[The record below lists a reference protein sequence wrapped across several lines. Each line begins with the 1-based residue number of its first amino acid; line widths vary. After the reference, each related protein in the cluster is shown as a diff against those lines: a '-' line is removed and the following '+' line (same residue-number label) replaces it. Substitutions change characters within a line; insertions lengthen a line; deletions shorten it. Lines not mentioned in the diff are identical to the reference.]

1 MDDYPYATLGA
12 DGWFRCD
19 GLHRPGF
26 PTLLRDVLHRF
37 GYTGFP
43 TYRGRPYRQLGLGRC
58 KVHVDIPAHPTDPT
72 MTAWFTTAR
81 GDDLDDTLE
90 RAAHQALTEFCERH
104 LPVLG
109 DTAIALL
116 PVRNEGNAVWSERVT
131 AISDPEFPTHHAGW
145 ALTARYAQHVSSLL
159 QEATAT
165 GAHLRLR
172 LEECADQVK
181 AKNRVVKDI
190 QKGNRELLQKNAR
203 LETRIR
209 ELSDELMRTYR
220 SRDFKTDDLDDTRTR
235 LQHAQDEL
243 VAAQSYVHHLETE
256 LHERDEQLE
265 ASQAQTADL
274 QHQVEHLQEL
284 IPEEPEEFEEDPEE
298 IEGMSDV
305 DDD

>member
-1 MDDYPYATLGA
+1 LVYHGS
-12 DGWFRCD
+12 
-19 GLHRPGF
+19 
-26 PTLLRDVLHRF
+26 
-37 GYTGFP
+37 
-43 TYRGRPYRQLGLGRC
+43 
-58 KVHVDIPAHPTDPT
+58 
-72 MTAWFTTAR
+72 

-109 DTAIALL
+109 DTTIALL
-116 PVRNEGNAVWSERVT
+116 PVRNEGNVVWGERVT
-131 AISDPEFPTHHAGW
+131 AINDPKFLTHHAGW
-145 ALTARYAQHVSSLL
+145 ALTARYTQHVSSLL
-159 QEATAT
+159 QEVIAT
-165 GAHLRLR
+165 GAHLCLR

-181 AKNRVVKDI
+181 AMNRVVKDI
-190 QKGNRELLQKNAR
+190 QKGNRELLQKNAH
-203 LETRIR
+203 LETRIQ
-209 ELSDELMRTYR
+209 ELSDELMRTYH
-220 SRDFKTDDLDDTRTR
+220 SCDFKTDDLDDTRTR

-284 IPEEPEEFEEDPEE
+284 IPEEPEESEEDLEE
-298 IEGMSDV
+298 IEGMSNV